1 MLSLSFFIDNDYCER
16 TMKEKKKMNTNFV
29 GNSQSKN
36 KGRKAESMD
45 NGDAGKIDCFY
56 ATIESFVAAA

>member
-1 MLSLSFFIDNDYCER
+1 
-16 TMKEKKKMNTNFV
+16 MKEKKKMNTNFV

>member
-1 MLSLSFFIDNDYCER
+1 MI
-16 TMKEKKKMNTNFV
+16 TVKEPRKKMNTNFV

-56 ATIESFVAAA
+56 ATIESFVAAV